1 MNPAKNQSLR
11 IFAPCSLCT
20 GLLVFSLAAFLLV
33 APPEKAA
40 AGGSPSPAV
49 SAPHV
54 VEIPIDGMIQ
64 PFLADYVA
72 EGLASAA
79 SEHADL
85 VLLTLNTPG
94 GLDTAMRDII
104 QHIISS
110 PVPVAAY
117 VCPSGSRAASAGFYI
132 LLSADIAAMAPGTDT
147 GASSPIFLIGGTTA
161 QVDDTLKKKAMNE
174 AAAYLRSISG
184 KRSRNVDLAE
194 KAVTEAK
201 AFSDTEALNGKLIDL
216 VASSEGD
223 LLAKLDGRTITRFD
237 GTTTTLHLRGAT
249 VSSYEESSKQKFLGW
264 LAEPDVMFILLIV
277 GLIGLYVEFTHP
289 GLILPG
295 VLGGIS
301 ILLFLVG
308 SQVVPINL
316 FAILLIAGAVALFAI
331 EAKVT
336 SHGVLATFGVLAMLA
351 GALILV
357 RSPITG
363 AGVSLGVALGI
374 TIPFA
379 FLAVLIMRLAMGTF
393 TMKQSMGRNEMVGL
407 TGEVREAI
415 EDTGMVFVGG
425 ELWRARSAT
434 RIPAGAKVRV
444 VRVDGLVLEVEP
456 APVEAETHV
465 GAAS

>member
-11 IFAPCSLCT
+11 IFVPCSLCT